1 MQIVPEIDPSGE
13 DAIFRV
19 VDLAKQLV
27 RKTIELE
34 ERIAEMEGFVNE

>member
-1 MQIVPEIDPSGE
+1 MKKGK
-13 DAIFRV
+13 DALYRV

-34 ERIAEMEGFVNE
+34 ERLEDVEEFFEEGE